1 MIEIFFACLISSIT
15 FIAFGYVFNF
25 IFHRK
30 NISNIDLHENTIFG
44 LILLSFFSCIPALIL
59 LRWLKPKLHLE
70 KHSWVTFN
78 EPKRLIHI
86 DTLDS
91 YNIVDCNFLHM
102 DTQGYELEILKGSEE
117 TLKYIDYIYTE
128 INIMELYENCVQLEE
143 LDEYLKSKNFI
154 RTELILTGYGAG
166 DALYIK
172 KLGENL
178 K

>member
-1 MIEIFFACLISSIT
+1 MMMRLKSKWNDPVWDMKIENINYYDIEPSKAIYWLSGGDDEWRWGTTYKKNWNECSYEFQSEFGMTIISI
-15 FIAFGYVFNF
+15 I
-25 IFHRK
+25 K
-30 NISNIDLHENTIFG
+30 NS
-44 LILLSFFSCIPALIL
+44 
-59 LRWLKPKLHLE
+59 K
-70 KHSWVTFN
+70 
-78 EPKRLIHI
+78 
-86 DTLDS
+86 
-91 YNIVDCNFLHM
+91 
-102 DTQGYELEILKGSEE
+102 
-117 TLKYIDYIYTE
+117 TLKDIRNGFKNH